1 MNARVPNA
9 ALRISGGSL
18 ISRSTF
24 RRLASLVALALA
36 VVACGPAEPPPPAHD
51 PVLRTLPMYFYPAA
65 DSTIPPR
72 AVVFFFGNDVGF
84 WEPHQELA
92 WALSGQQIAVA
103 GLDMRQLLAHLP
115 EDERSRERAFI
126 DEILPLIARSR
137 HELHGDS
144 VPLIIAGHS
153 LGAEVALW
161 TAAYAHP
168 SGTIG
173 VLALSPGSRSH
184 LRVSISDLAMS
195 SEPVGAGSF
204 SVAEAVANL
213 PRRERLAI
221 VRGDRDKF
229 SFADSSL
236 LSAGG
241 ARSQRY
247 LVRFGNHSLREI
259 LIARPT
265 VRRAVDWLLERNQ
278 SVAGSARAGTTG

>member
-1 MNARVPNA
+1 MKPYPPNARRPMAGAHVNVPSNV
-9 ALRISGGSL
+9 
-18 ISRSTF
+18 
-24 RRLASLVALALA
+24 RRLALLVVTALS
-36 VVACGPAEPPPPAHD
+36 VGACGPAEPPPPAHD
-51 PVLRTLPMYFYPAA
+51 PVLRALPMYFYPAA

-92 WALSGQQIAVA
+92 WALSDQQIAVA

-115 EDERSRERAFI
+115 EDEASRERAFI
-126 DEILPLIARSR
+126 DEIVPLIARSR
-137 HELHGDS
+137 HELHGDA

-168 SGTIG
+168 PGTIG

-204 SVAEAVANL
+204 SVSEAVRHL
-213 PRRERLAI
+213 PGRERFAI
-221 VRGDRDKF
+221 VRGERDKF

-236 LSAGG
+236 LAAGG
-241 ARSQRY
+241 ARSHRY

-265 VRRAVDWLLERNQ
+265 VRRAVDWLLERRAT
-278 SVAGSARAGTTG
+278 SVSSATAGGME